1 MICVYD
7 VGNEDFTK
15 NGNAVLCPTE
25 CKTKHIAGGE
35 YSFTMTHPLDPEGKW
50 KHLKREAIV
59 KLPVQKETI
68 STSYTGIEAWVYS
81 ADGEVVIRDSAS
93 EPQTIT
99 YTAWDINTNYQVGAK
114 VTNGGRNWQ
123 CKYFDETSAWAN
135 IAPPKCSWWKE
146 IARKTTGGKELATIP
161 SGTDVYWVEGAYAD
175 TWWKVS
181 TMYGITGWC
190 KQSQLTNERHLTPSE
205 NQPRV
210 ITDQLFR
217 IKSVDINRSNNTVEV
232 YGTHVSNDLAG
243 ILVKD
248 AEISNAS
255 PALALGQI
263 VNALMMTYRGSISTD
278 LSGDA
283 TYTGSIKWKN
293 GIYCILDKDSGIV
306 PSFNAMFTVDNWD
319 LFVMNQTNPDRGY
332 RIRYGKNVN
341 GINWQVKSEGLVT
354 RVVPVAKAEGGED
367 LYLPEVWVDSEDIG
381 DYPVIYME
389 KLTVSGQVG
398 KQKDDSGDETNVW
411 TESDLLD
418 EMRAK
423 AAERFSI
430 DKADQ
435 TVTEITVQLEPLE
448 NTAEYENYRD
458 LMKVLLYDTVKVQ
471 DPEISLD
478 ATLIVSEL
486 EYDTIRKKVTG
497 VKLTNSLNSV
507 SRSVTGYN
515 VSNASIGTEKLKDSV
530 KSDIVQEVIDIIP
543 EYSDPHAGEKTPV
556 IDNLT
561 STSTTSALSANQGK
575 VLKGSIDDTNTNLK
589 DLLAKVIINYTGAYS
604 NASTYS
610 VGQVVSNSGDLW
622 ECSTPITTA
631 EDWNSAHWTK
641 LT

>member
-81 ADGEVVIRDSAS
+81 ADGEVVIRETAS
-93 EPQTIT
+93 EPTTIN
-99 YTAWDINTNYQVGAK
+99 YTAWINVEKAVGVK
-114 VTNGGRNWQ
+114 CTYNSRNWQ
-123 CKYFDETSAWAN
+123 CVYWDETSRQAMY
-135 IAPPKCSWWKE
+135 PPSSSNSWWKE
-146 IARKTTGGKELATIP
+146 IARMTNGGKALATIP

-175 TWWKVS
+175 AWWKVS

-248 AEISNAS
+248 VVIINAN
-255 PALALGQI
+255 PALALGKI
-263 VNALMMTYRGSISTD
+263 VDGLMMTYRGAISTD

-319 LFVMNQTNPDRGY
+319 LFVMKQTNPDRGY

-354 RVVPVAKAEGGED
+354 RVVPVAKDEGGGD
-367 LYLPEVWVDSEDIG
+367 LYLPEVWVDSEE
-381 DYPVIYME
+381 DYPVTYME
-389 KLTVSGQVG
+389 KLTVKGQVG
-398 KQKDDSGDETNVW
+398 KAKDDSGDDNNVW
-411 TESDLLD
+411 TEADLLD

-430 DKADQ
+430 DQADQ

-471 DPEISLD
+471 DPEIGLD
-478 ATLIVSEL
+478 AALIVSEL

-515 VSNASIGTEKLKDSV
+515 VSNASIGTEKLTAEAI
-530 KSDIVQEVIDIIP
+530 SDISSQAVDAAVRDAKQQENAAVN
-543 EYSDPHAGEKTPV
+543 V

-604 NASTYS
+604 NTSTYS
-610 VGQVVSNSGDLW
+610 VGQIVSYSGDLW
-622 ECSTPITTA
+622 ECSTAITTA
-631 EDWNSAHWTK
+631 EDWNSEHWTK